1 MTFAY
6 TKAEHFGLLQARLPS
21 LINDRNDRMSRRLV
35 SHYKNLLSRYLRSE
49 NMTFDEMLNDRQE
62 MLNRIRE
69 IKRDSSAVFVRG
81 VKPGYEA
88 ERWAKSF
95 RLQ

>member
-1 MTFAY
+1 
-6 TKAEHFGLLQARLPS
+6 
-21 LINDRNDRMSRRLV
+21 
-35 SHYKNLLSRYLRSE
+35 
-49 NMTFDEMLNDRQE
+49 MTFDEMLNDRQE